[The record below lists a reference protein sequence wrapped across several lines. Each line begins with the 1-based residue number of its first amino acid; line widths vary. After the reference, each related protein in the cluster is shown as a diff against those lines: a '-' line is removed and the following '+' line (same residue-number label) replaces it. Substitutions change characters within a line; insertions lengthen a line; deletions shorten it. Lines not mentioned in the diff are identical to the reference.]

1 MANREKFVEE
11 IEKLFEAAKDLSPDD
26 LLFTYKGVLYPTS
39 VCSPEEFQS
48 LESFET
54 RADDILLAV
63 YPKCGTNWTLSV
75 IQDMIHAVYN
85 QDAPAVIPMIEFKWK
100 DKSEKL
106 KQAPSPRVLAT
117 HFNYDY
123 IPKSIFDKKSKILVV
138 LRNPKDA
145 AVSFFHFYNNDPLL
159 PNYSSWDTFFQ
170 DFISGNVVWG
180 SYFDHAVAW
189 NKHID
194 DEGVFIITFE
204 QMKKDLEGA
213 VKRIADFFG
222 LPLNQEQIHQI
233 ADKGTF
239 KSMKK
244 KSKETHGQFGE
255 FLFRKGEVGD
265 WKNYFTKAQS
275 EEVDAK
281 FKEYLAGTKAGEL
294 MNYNVY
300 CKF

>member
-1 MANREKFVEE
+1 MAWWSYDEQFKQRMAIREDMR
-11 IEKLFEAAKDLSPDD
+11 KLRGNGSQPKAASKGNDPSSARKD
-26 LLFTYKGVLYPTS
+26 VA
-39 VCSPEEFQS
+39 VA
-48 LESFET
+48 
-54 RADDILLAV
+54 RA
-63 YPKCGTNWTLSV
+63 
-75 IQDMIHAVYN
+75 
-85 QDAPAVIPMIEFKWK
+85 
-100 DKSEKL
+100 KL

-281 FKEYLAGTKAGEL
+281 FEEYLAGTKAGEL